1 MSRRINRELRLYN
14 DFFNQENIQLIEY
27 DEQSSIIKL
36 VMIIKDRVLFVN
48 LNFPREYP
56 FQSPTVY
63 IYKDG
68 NEYNYLDLLY
78 LNTEW
83 HSHFKLK
90 GCFCCN
96 SILCKWGIHN
106 DIKEVIEEIQTN
118 LEYKLRIR
126 EIITCRS
133 LINQK
138 IGTYVPIETFL

>member
-14 DFFNQENIQLIEY
+14 NFFNKENIQLIEY
-27 DEQSSIIKL
+27 DQQTSIIKL

-48 LNFPREYP
+48 LNFPPEYP
-56 FQSPTVY
+56 FGPPKAL

-68 NEYNYLDLLY
+68 SEYNYLDLLY
-78 LNTEW
+78 LNSEW
-83 HSHFKLK
+83 YSYFKLK
-90 GCFCCN
+90 DCFCCN
-96 SILCKWGIHN
+96 SILCKWVVSN
-106 DIKEVIEEIQTN
+106 DMKEVIEEIQNN

-126 EIITCRS
+126 EIIMCRS